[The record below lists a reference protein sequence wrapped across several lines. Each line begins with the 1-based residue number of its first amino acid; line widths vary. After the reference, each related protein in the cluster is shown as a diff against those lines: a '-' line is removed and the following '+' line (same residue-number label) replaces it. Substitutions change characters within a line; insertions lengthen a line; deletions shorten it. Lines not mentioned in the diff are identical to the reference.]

1 MPKRSGRPAPSEE
14 EIRAHS
20 NVPYELAA
28 RYIGWSDISVRY
40 ALQQGRAPFGCA
52 AQNPETGTWSYN
64 ISPGL
69 LIRYKA
75 GDLPYYRLND
85 IINLAAE
92 GTQKVLDMRLA
103 AAAKLL
109 QGGLT

>member
-1 MPKRSGRPAPSEE
+1 MAKRSTKPAPTEE
-14 EIRAHS
+14 EILQYN

-28 RYIGWSDISVRY
+28 RYIGWSDVSVRY

-52 AQNPETGTWSYN
+52 AQNPETGTWAYN

-75 GDLPYYRLND
+75 GDLPYYKLND
-85 IINLAAE
+85 VLQLAAD
-92 GTQKVLDMRLA
+92 GIQDILNLRLA
-103 AAAKLL
+103 SAA
-109 QGGLT
+109 QMMQRGLG